1 MACTVVDGDP
11 PFSFT
16 WYKDGAELKEIQG
29 FNIQETSD
37 GFTSTLSIPKL
48 EASSNGNYSCK
59 VSNSKGMDK
68 KYGMLLVKGS
78 YCIYIFFKTNFI
90 LRIVI
95 GMISVNLS
103 MFFFFII
110 YVPEVLLGY
119 FFVACLFYL
128 HIHNHLI

>member
-37 GFTSTLSIPKL
+37 GFTSTLSIAKL

-59 VSNSKGMDK
+59 VSNSKGMDR

-78 YCIYIFFKTNFI
+78 YSIYTLILLILIASIFVFWMLK
-90 LRIVI
+90 
-95 GMISVNLS
+95 
-103 MFFFFII
+103 
-110 YVPEVLLGY
+110 
-119 FFVACLFYL
+119 
-128 HIHNHLI
+128 